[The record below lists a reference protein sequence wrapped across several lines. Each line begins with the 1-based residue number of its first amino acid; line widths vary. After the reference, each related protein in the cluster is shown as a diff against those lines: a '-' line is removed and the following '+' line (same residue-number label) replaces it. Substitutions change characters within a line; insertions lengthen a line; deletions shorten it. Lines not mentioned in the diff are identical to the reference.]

1 MKYDTNYYR
10 IKNGIDLT
18 LPLNYKNVWTARMD
32 DVKRM
37 LITMSVQQV
46 ADYYNVKLSNL
57 SQAMAVR
64 NIQARR
70 VRYDHKMSALVI
82 N

>member
-1 MKYDTNYYR
+1 MRRDTKHYR
-10 IKNGIDLT
+10 IKHGIDLS
-18 LPLNYKNVWTARMD
+18 LPLHYKKVWGPRMED
-32 DVKRM
+32 IKRM
-37 LITMSVQQV
+37 LVTMSVKEV
-46 ADYYNVKLSNL
+46 AKHYNVKLSNL

-70 VRYDHKMSALVI
+70 VRYDHKKSLS

>member
-10 IKNGIDLT
+10 IKNGIDPS
-18 LPLNYKNVWTARMD
+18 LPLNYKNVWTARMPE
-32 DVKRM
+32 VKRM
-37 LITMSVQQV
+37 LVTMSVQQV

-70 VRYDHKMSALVI
+70 VRYNHKKSLS

>member
-10 IKNGIDLT
+10 LKNGIDPS

-32 DVKRM
+32 DIKRM
-37 LITMSVQQV
+37 LLTMSVKEV
-46 ADYYNVKLSNL
+46 AKHYNVKLSNL
-57 SQAMAVR
+57 SQAMSVR

-70 VRYDHKMSALVI
+70 VRHDHKKSLS

>member
-10 IKNGIDLT
+10 LKNGIDPS
-18 LPLNYKNVWTARMD
+18 LPLNFKNVWTARMPE
-32 DVKRM
+32 VKRM
-37 LITMSVQQV
+37 LVTMSIRQIAKHYGVSSS
-46 ADYYNVKLSNL
+46 NV
-57 SQAMAVR
+57 SQAMSVR

-70 VRYDHKMSALVI
+70 VRHDHKKSLS

>member
-10 IKNGIDLT
+10 LKNGIDPS
-18 LPLNYKNVWTARMD
+18 LPLNFKNVWTARMPE
-32 DVKRM
+32 VKRM
-37 LITMSVQQV
+37 LVTMSVQQV
-46 ADYYNVKLSNL
+46 ADYYNVKRSNL
-57 SQAMAVR
+57 SQAMSVR

-70 VRYDHKMSALVI
+70 VRYDHKMTALVI

>member
-10 IKNGIDLT
+10 IKNGIDPSLDVG
-18 LPLNYKNVWTARMD
+18 YRKVWTARMPE
-32 DVKRM
+32 VKRM
-37 LITMSVQQV
+37 LVTMSLKEV
-46 ADYYNVKLSNL
+46 ANHYGVSSSNL
-57 SQAMAVR
+57 SHAMAVR

-70 VRYDHKMSALVI
+70 VRHDHKKLLG

>member
-10 IKNGIDLT
+10 IKNGIDLS

-32 DVKRM
+32 DIKLM
-37 LITMSVQQV
+37 LLTMSMKQV
-46 ADYYNVKLSNL
+46 AKHYNVKLSNL
-57 SQAMAVR
+57 SQAMSVR

-70 VRYDHKMSALVI
+70 VRHDHKKALG